1 MKTVGKA
8 GILLLILISAAS
20 VAEPGVPGEPARS
33 FSFDNG
39 AGLSGSA
46 AHYRFNS
53 RHGDFY
59 SHNGTPVSRYLVHR
73 AYGAGAL
80 HYGGTTSEDEHH
92 YYGGASLG
100 PATLAY
106 FQGKADS
113 FSKSSNPLYSDL
125 NQYFFHGGRRSTF
138 EFQGAG
144 ANLELGGGVSSQV
157 AFSTVRAPGVENRD
171 GYYAGVAH
179 RHVEAGVFQLDRGDE
194 TVGHGLN
201 LAFSAGRMDL
211 EYQDI
216 RSEYGARLSRVA
228 LQWQSAPA
236 QSFSIE
242 LEQARNDLYS
252 RADDQRVMLR
262 FRKRLGRTPA
272 FNAAED
278 QGDESATGR
287 PGFGRIVGI
296 GAGLG
301 AAAIALSSGD
311 SGDDGAQ
318 RFAVRNNAA
327 SNVLNQI
334 NPVSVRQNIE
344 HGGWIYRNADNTFSH
359 TRPVAG
365 TVNSVNIGS
374 PSTSVPRGTTA
385 SASYHTHGG
394 PDPRFDNENFSPQ
407 DLLSDRLAGVDGYLG
422 TPAGFMKLHN
432 VRTNSITVVGRIN
445 N

>member
-1 MKTVGKA
+1 MKIVCKA
-8 GILLLILISAAS
+8 CVLFLVLFSAVSA
-20 VAEPGVPGEPARS
+20 AEPGVPGEPARS

-46 AHYRFNS
+46 THYRFNS

-59 SHNGTPVSRYLVHR
+59 PHNGAPVSRYLVHR
-73 AYGAGAL
+73 AYGPGAL
-80 HYGGTTSEDEHH
+80 HYGGTTSEGERHH
-92 YYGGASLG
+92 YGGASLG

-106 FQGKADS
+106 FQGEADS

-157 AFSTVRAPGVENRD
+157 AFSTVRAPGVENRH

-179 RHVEAGVFQLDRGDE
+179 RRIEAGVFQLDRGDD
-194 TVGHGLN
+194 TVGRGLN

-211 EYQDI
+211 AYQDI

-228 LQWQSAPA
+228 LQWQTTSA

-262 FRKRLGRTPA
+262 FRRSLGRTPS

-278 QGDESATGR
+278 QEEGAAGR
-287 PGFGRIVGI
+287 PGFGKIVGI

-301 AAAIALSSGD
+301 VAAVALSSGD

-318 RFAVRNNAA
+318 RFAARNNAA
-327 SNVLNQI
+327 SSVLNEI
-334 NPVSVRQNIE
+334 NPVSVRRNIE

-359 TRPVAG
+359 TQPVAG
-365 TVNSVNIGS
+365 TVSSVNIGN
-374 PSTSVPRGTTA
+374 PTTSVPAGTTA

-407 DLLSDRLAGVDGYLG
+407 DLLADRLAGVDGYLG
-422 TPAGFMKLHN
+422 TPAGFMKLHD
-432 VRTNSITVVGRIN
+432 VQTNSITVVGRIRN
-445 N
+445 